1 MTSFHPNL
9 RTKIKSP
16 RPSTT
21 NSPKLSLKSLCRIAS
36 TVFQV
41 FIHHSEISKFPQWW
55 KLPTKSHDFMPLLEN
70 SLKSP
75 QMLKLSLMSLKAQ
88 MLIKC
93 TIIQLIISQ
102 NNRLLSLIIEKL
114 KLIKLLFKY
123 NQNHLQT
130 VAFSIQQMIY
140 LKPVFHV
147 KINAS
152 KLSSVM

>member
-41 FIHHSEISKFPQWW
+41 FIHQSEISKFPQWW

-70 SLKSP
+70 SLKFP
-75 QMLKLSLMSLKAQ
+75 QMLKLSLISLKAQ

>member
-1 MTSFHPNL
+1 
-9 RTKIKSP
+9 
-16 RPSTT
+16 
-21 NSPKLSLKSLCRIAS
+21 
-36 TVFQV
+36 
-41 FIHHSEISKFPQWW
+41 
-55 KLPTKSHDFMPLLEN
+55 MPLLEN

-75 QMLKLSLMSLKAQ
+75 QMLKLSLISLKAQ

-147 KINAS
+147 KNQC
-152 KLSSVM
+152 K